1 MVVGSEAGAEGLAFA
16 GPVHPVARPQ
26 RWPSGLGGETTVT
39 GGRPT
44 WSAPGFVL
52 STSRVF
58 PWPGRRVRPI
68 PHPFTDEE
76 TEAQLVIAHGQR
88 QDLHPKPKL

>member
-1 MVVGSEAGAEGLAFA
+1 MGSEAGAEGLAFA

-39 GGRPT
+39 GGPADLV
-44 WSAPGFVL
+44 SARLCSQHFACVPVAWEEGA
-52 STSRVF
+52 T
-58 PWPGRRVRPI
+58 I

-76 TEAQLVIAHGQR
+76 TEAQLVMAHGQR